1 MATLEKSRTTKIPKK
16 QTRNGYCHEPKQLSK
31 AGQWLRNNP
40 GGIFIVNDWKAVN
53 K

>member
-1 MATLEKSRTTKIPKK
+1 MATLEKSRTSKIPEKPS
-16 QTRNGYCHEPKQLSK
+16 RNGYSQKPKQLSK
-31 AGQWLRNNP
+31 AGQWLRDNP

>member
-1 MATLEKSRTTKIPKK
+1 MATLEKNRTTKIPEK
-16 QTRNGYCHEPKQLSK
+16 QIRNGHCQVPKPLSK
-31 AGQWLRNNP
+31 AGQWLRDNP